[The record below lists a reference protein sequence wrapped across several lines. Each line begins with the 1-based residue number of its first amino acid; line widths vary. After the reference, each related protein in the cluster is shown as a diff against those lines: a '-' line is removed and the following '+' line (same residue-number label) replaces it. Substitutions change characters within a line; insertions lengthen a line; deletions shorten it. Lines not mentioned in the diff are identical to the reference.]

1 MVRRAIRKAADARE
15 AHLSFFCLSCLPRSP
30 GHAADV
36 LNIGIAGDPG
46 PLDPARSG
54 NFLDRNIFAS
64 LCDKLIDTDPEMR
77 FVPQLATS
85 WEWSPDGLSLTL
97 HLRAGVSFQ
106 DGTPFD
112 AERREG
118 EYRARQDARHELA
131 QAGAAARLLRRG
143 PRPAHRETASLGRPT
158 RRFWRSLPIAPA

>member
-1 MVRRAIRKAADARE
+1 MLSMRAKLAFILLLILVAA
-15 AHLSFFCLSCLPRSP
+15 PRA
-30 GHAADV
+30 GAADV

-64 LCDKLIDTDPEMR
+64 LCDKLIDTDPDMR

-97 HLRAGVSFQ
+97 HLRAGVAFQ
-106 DGTPFD
+106 DGTAFD
-112 AERREG
+112 ANAVKVNIER
-118 EYRARQDARHELA
+118 D
-131 QAGAAARLLRRG
+131 QACASRSCG
-143 PRPAHRETASLGRPT
+143 PSP
-158 RRFWRSLPIAPA
+158 